1 MRRLG
6 QGDIAVFGC
15 LNDLVIPEIL
25 NYFGRQMGQV
35 KGSALRIRGAEDRTF
50 GSSPRTSVEEFEND
64 QFLAMKTE
72 KQRGSPGGFP
82 FASSRRSRR
91 VPDRRG
97 VGSILNRLRNVVRTF
112 YVEKR
117 RIISGPAGGRDL

>member
-72 KQRGSPGGFP
+72 NKGEFLEDSPLLQAYGQ
-82 FASSRRSRR
+82 
-91 VPDRRG
+91 G
-97 VGSILNRLRNVVRTF
+97 VYQIGEV
-112 YVEKR
+112 
-117 RIISGPAGGRDL
+117 